1 MTASKITELNFEKK
15 NFSFWEN
22 KFLRRTLL
30 KNFERIKFNK
40 FLYQVEKSVQK
51 AKLTIDFRDPKIL
64 DFYGN

>member
-15 NFSFWEN
+15 TCSFWEN

-40 FLYQVEKSVQK
+40 FLYQAEKSVQK
-51 AKLTIDFRDPKIL
+51 AKLTIDFRDTKIL